1 MKPESRR
8 EFVDAWGAM
17 GAVWGIN
24 RSVARVHAYLM
35 TSDDPV
41 SLDEIAERLSIS
53 KGNASMSLRELRAYG
68 VVRHS
73 QTPGDRRDFYVSEP
87 DAWTM
92 FFRILAERK
101 KRELE
106 PAVAAVHA
114 VLEDADAKGPVRER
128 LGQIADLLASM
139 ESVARRLLDNPAAG
153 RAALKLLAA
162 VPRLPSRRPRS
173 R

>member
-1 MKPESRR
+1 MKPESRK

-24 RSVARVHAYLM
+24 RSVARAHAYLM
-35 TSDDPV
+35 TSEAPA
-41 SLDEIAERLSIS
+41 SLDEIAESLAIS

-68 VVRHS
+68 VVRGA
-73 QTPGDRRDFYVSEP
+73 QVPGDRRDFYVSEP

-101 KRELE
+101 KRELG

-114 VLEDADAKGPVRER
+114 VLEGAGAEGPVRER

-139 ESVARRLLDNPAAG
+139 ESVARRLLENPAAA
-153 RAALKLLAA
+153 RVALKTLAA
-162 VPRLPSRRPRS
+162 VPRLPQRAPRPR
-173 R
+173 

>member
-1 MKPESRR
+1 MKRESRLR
-8 EFVDAWGAM
+8 FVDAWGSM

-24 RSVARVHAYLM
+24 RSVARVHALLM
-35 TSDDPV
+35 TSDVPV
-41 SLDEIAERLSIS
+41 SLDEIAESLAIS

-68 VVRHS
+68 VVRPAPA
-73 QTPGDRRDFYVSEP
+73 PGDRRDFWVSEP

-101 KRELE
+101 KRELD
-106 PAVAAVHA
+106 PAVAAVRA
-114 VLEDADAKGPVRER
+114 VLDDSDAKGDVRER

-139 ESVARRLLDNPAAG
+139 ESAARRLLENPTAG

-162 VPRLPSRRPRS
+162 VPRLPERRRRS
-173 R
+173 